1 MNINLPIPDDLSR
14 KMKKYKGIKWNEV
27 VKQSILDY
35 IDMLEGGFEMTT
47 KEILEEMG
55 EDFKRSLDE
64 LSLEKAL
71 EGYES
76 MRDAEWKRISMTQAN

>member
-1 MNINLPIPDDLSR
+1 MNITLPISDDLSK
-14 KMKKYKGIKWNEV
+14 KMKKYKGIKWNDV

-55 EDFKRSLDE
+55 EDFKKSLDE
-64 LSLEKAL
+64 LSFEKAL
-71 EGYES
+71 EGYEIT
-76 MRDAEWKRISMTQAN
+76 RGISMTQAN